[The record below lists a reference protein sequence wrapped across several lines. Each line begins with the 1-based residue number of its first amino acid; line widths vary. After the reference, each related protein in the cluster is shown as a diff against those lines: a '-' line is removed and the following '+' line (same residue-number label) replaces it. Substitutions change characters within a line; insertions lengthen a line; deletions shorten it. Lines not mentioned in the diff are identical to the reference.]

1 MKAYFGYMMEKK
13 VEAEEVTS
21 FLKLPV
27 YTREGRFIG
36 HVQNVFIDM
45 DEKRVSSLLVT
56 NTNPNIVEGT
66 VDVAVPYRWVNAVGD
81 IILLSYFPDRV
92 TTTKKKD
99 EPTEETESDID
110 VIE

>member
-1 MKAYFGYMMEKK
+1 MENK

-36 HVQNVFIDM
+36 NVHNVFIDM

-56 NTNPNIVEGT
+56 NTNPAIVEGT
-66 VDVAVPYRWVNAVGD
+66 VDVAVPYRWVNSVGD
-81 IILLSYFPDRV
+81 IILLSYFPDKV
-92 TTTKKKD
+92 TIDRKEE
-99 EPTEETESDID
+99 EPVEPSEADID
-110 VIE
+110 VIS

>member
-1 MKAYFGYMMEKK
+1 MMEKK
-13 VEAEEVTS
+13 VEAEEVTT

-27 YTREGRFIG
+27 YTRDGCYIG
-36 HVQNVFIDM
+36 HVRNVFIDL

-56 NTNPNIVEGT
+56 NTNPDLVEGT

-92 TTTKKKD
+92 TTTKKND
-99 EPTEETESDID
+99 EPYENDETDID